1 LKQLLNNSSRP
12 FPVLSSRFQVI
23 CVSLSLVLLFS
34 LVYSQTQP
42 DTIKNP
48 VKKHDKYFK
57 SSSLATLLSAA
68 IPGGGQFYTEN
79 YWKGILIA
87 GTEATL
93 AYFAI
98 KDHLSYEDTHNT
110 RYQNRRNNLFWWLAT
125 VKVLSMADAY
135 VSANMYKFKDQ
146 MKLTFDYQPNERRFK
161 IGFIHKTSIW

>member
-1 LKQLLNNSSRP
+1 ML
-12 FPVLSSRFQVI
+12 FPKMQFEWFVF
-23 CVSLSLVLLFS
+23 SLFLLFN
-34 LVYSQTQP
+34 LGYSQTQP

-48 VKKHDKYFK
+48 VKKPDKYFK

-87 GTEATL
+87 GTEGTL

-110 RYQNRRNNLFWWLAT
+110 RYRDRRNNLFWWLAT
-125 VKVLSMADAY
+125 AKVLSMADAY
-135 VSANMYKFKDQ
+135 VSANMYKFKEQ
-146 MKLTFDYQPNERRFK
+146 MKLTFNYNIKEKK
-161 IGFIHKTSIW
+161 ITVGVLTKTFGW

>member
-1 LKQLLNNSSRP
+1 LIQLRNNSSRP

-23 CVSLSLVLLFS
+23 SVSLFLVLLFS

-42 DTIKNP
+42 DTIKKP

-87 GTEATL
+87 GTEGAL

-98 KDHLSYEDTHNT
+98 KDHLSYEDTHNI

-146 MKLTFDYQPNERRFK
+146 MKLSVNYNIKEDK
-161 IGFIHKTSIW
+161 ITVGVLTKTYIW